1 MQSPRRN
8 MMSANLTA
16 EESTSLKTNQDLK
29 IPTGHKLTDLHD
41 GNIHITGWPELFLAS
56 DEFPDLVVSQ
66 AVQDAIAKGDIKM
79 HHADLDILHMYN
91 QPVGCIGDFAD
102 IDVSETY
109 PNPYTLFNK
118 PASLFSIGI
127 SQHGLS
133 TVKEMK
139 QAREELKNKV
149 NLTEFTN
156 WLENLLGDDLEEY
169 LNLRDRKQS
178 LTGINVL
185 LIMRY
190 KESRRLTTEIMKNV
204 NLDTIDEIDSSE
216 YLGLTINKVLEK
228 IDVLEEILSAKISLF
243 TTKYPGIFDIYD
255 MYNTLVKPRAVPI
268 FGNHQ
273 GLHRGEMII
282 AGGIPPNV
290 PMGSGRH
297 FLDNGQEVFI
307 TLEQSDNI
315 TPEEIEEL
323 TQTTRQKVPP
333 TEYVTVSG
341 PKHEY
346 ANQLLKLAETAHV
359 DIPETREERR
369 SRLLTE
375 NSVSGA
381 IVKPQNKP
389 LFNKVTHQQMTEDTT
404 TVKKIKNAS
413 LSGAYQNLATEQYR
427 DQVTFSEDVQKP
439 IEGVQGSLT
448 GICRA
453 AHQAAL
459 ETIADS
465 KDSTEE
471 KEMLT
476 AEKAIKILSHSVSTG
491 SNLNV
496 LIIHSILG
504 KLTQEDRDKV
514 SAYFSNNL
522 EFAKPFPETF
532 YPQLISSQRIAEQ
545 NNPDHKSVNDFNN
558 RMLMSK
564 QPDIDKCLDQFKKET
579 FLMDSFSAYKPEP
592 MNVKEKLSSLPGYAH
607 SNEQLAEDIKEGN
620 VIMSTI
626 HMTNFIAVTPEG
638 ELIPNELDPEDY
650 LKVRQVMR
658 EMDEVIEKEF
668 KDKEKFLLENS
679 SLPPGM
685 TLEVEEG
692 ETPRDWKTTIHID
705 GKPLGQF
712 QISRSETVI
721 K

>member
-1 MQSPRRN
+1 MQSSRRN

-79 HHADLDILHMYN
+79 HHADLDIMYLYN
-91 QPVGCIGDFAD
+91 QPVGCIGDQ
-102 IDVSETY
+102 
-109 PNPYTLFNK
+109 TLPSMQLVEGSKLVGFPEGMHVNTNVAPEYDK
-118 PASLFSIGI
+118 EQIEALQGSVEQTVLSSPHLIVLDLNNTASA
-127 SQHGLS
+127 
-133 TVKEMK
+133 KN
-139 QAREELKNKV
+139 EEL
-149 NLTEFTN
+149 
-156 WLENLLGDDLEEY
+156 
-169 LNLRDRKQS
+169 
-178 LTGINVL
+178 I
-185 LIMRY
+185 
-190 KESRRLTTEIMKNV
+190 
-204 NLDTIDEIDSSE
+204 
-216 YLGLTINKVLEK
+216 
-228 IDVLEEILSAKISLF
+228 
-243 TTKYPGIFDIYD
+243 
-255 MYNTLVKPRAVPI
+255 
-268 FGNHQ
+268 
-273 GLHRGEMII
+273 
-282 AGGIPPNV
+282 
-290 PMGSGRH
+290 
-297 FLDNGQEVFI
+297 
-307 TLEQSDNI
+307 
-315 TPEEIEEL
+315 
-323 TQTTRQKVPP
+323 QTTRQKVPP

-439 IEGVQGSLT
+439 IEGGQGSLT

-522 EFAKPFPETF
+522 EFVKPFPETF

-579 FLMDSFSAYKPEP
+579 FLMDSFSTYKPEP

-692 ETPRDWKTTIHID
+692 ETPYEWRTTIHID

>member
-8 MMSANLTA
+8 MMAANLTV
-16 EESTSLKTNQDLK
+16 EESTNLKTNQDLK
-29 IPTGHKLTDLHD
+29 IPTSHKLTDLHD

-102 IDVSETY
+102 IDVSKTH

-127 SQHGLS
+127 SQHRLS

-178 LTGINVL
+178 LTGISVL

-255 MYNTLVKPRAVPI
+255 MYDTLVKPRAVPI

-273 GLHRGEMII
+273 GFHRGEMII

-315 TPEEIEEL
+315 TPEETEEL

-404 TVKKIKNAS
+404 AVKK
-413 LSGAYQNLATEQYR
+413 
-427 DQVTFSEDVQKP
+427 
-439 IEGVQGSLT
+439 
-448 GICRA
+448 
-453 AHQAAL
+453 
-459 ETIADS
+459 
-465 KDSTEE
+465 
-471 KEMLT
+471 M
-476 AEKAIKILSHSVSTG
+476 
-491 SNLNV
+491 
-496 LIIHSILG
+496 
-504 KLTQEDRDKV
+504 
-514 SAYFSNNL
+514 
-522 EFAKPFPETF
+522 
-532 YPQLISSQRIAEQ
+532 
-545 NNPDHKSVNDFNN
+545 
-558 RMLMSK
+558 
-564 QPDIDKCLDQFKKET
+564 
-579 FLMDSFSAYKPEP
+579 
-592 MNVKEKLSSLPGYAH
+592 PGYAH

-692 ETPRDWKTTIHID
+692 ETPYEWRTTIHID